1 MTFGLEGRPRCSS
14 PGLIS
19 REEGGAG
26 GKPDVPKAPPDLCH
40 LATRSCGR
48 GWGDVGLAARTQW
61 GFCLAGEPEWAWL
74 PRRSGRVGVKAQIHH
89 IQKGKRAM
97 SEMGSWHRPWEDV
110 VPVDGPGQRRRAT
123 LYPDTHGKGGARR
136 PMTVES
142 GAERG
147 ARRPKS
153 VQSR

>member
-1 MTFGLEGRPRCSS
+1 MSPKLPQTFVTWPHV
-14 PGLIS
+14 
-19 REEGGAG
+19 A
-26 GKPDVPKAPPDLCH
+26 
-40 LATRSCGR
+40 
-48 GWGDVGLAARTQW
+48 
-61 GFCLAGEPEWAWL
+61 AGEAGEVSALLPERSGGSVWQESPEWAWL

-97 SEMGSWHRPWEDV
+97 SETGSWHRPWEDV

-123 LYPDTHGKGGARR
+123 LYPNTHGKGGARR